1 MRRSGEMRYTG
12 PVGTAAVVDDNKRN
26 FDLYLEE
33 RSSDIAQVIHKLWST
48 KDQTLWGSEPYFYIT
63 LGEKA
68 DEIGQVMFAHDV
80 LREGLEYF
88 PGHLRLTQLY
98 CLSAVKCGYITE
110 ARELLSALVKAG
122 HQDEETLAILGRV
135 HKESWVISGEDKP
148 DHPSLRTARSLYL
161 QAFLRHGGYYSGINA
176 ATLSA
181 LAGEWKTAEKIAKRV
196 LAICRE
202 QSERGNADQWLL
214 ATIGEAFALVG
225 NREESLRSYAAARAR
240 SGSNFSELA
249 SMRRQLKL
257 LRRVTPIAEEAL
269 EELKVPPVVAFT
281 GHLLDLPSRQVPR
294 FPPEHAE
301 AVKRRIVAELAELDA
316 RIGYSSAACGSD
328 VLFLEAMQERGGET
342 NVILPFDKA
351 EFFEASVNFAGEGWR
366 RRALAAIASASS
378 VETATRGHSSEDGL
392 LYVYA
397 NKIIAG
403 KTLLRGQLLDAE
415 PMLLAVWDGVD
426 SHEPGG
432 TSDFLRAWNR
442 TGCGTRIVS
451 VGSGRSPLLKLPH
464 KKRRAASPDR
474 ALPNPRGI
482 DRVTVAMLFADL
494 VGFSRLGE
502 EQIPF
507 FMDGFLGE
515 LARWLRKARSRPI
528 FKNVWGDAFY
538 FVFREPYAAA
548 EYALGLRDFVR
559 DSDWRALRLPEHL
572 TMRIGLHAGPVFT
585 GREPILGKRNF
596 FGTHVNQAARIEPIT
611 SPGNVYASEQF
622 VALLSVESRKRLDFR
637 YVGVVTLPKDFGSYP
652 IYHIKRH
659 NEIE

>member
-1 MRRSGEMRYTG
+1 MRRAHEMRYTAS
-12 PVGTAAVVDDNKRN
+12 VGTAALVDDNKRN

-33 RSSDIAQVIHKLWST
+33 RSTEIAHVIHDLWRA

-68 DEIGQVMFAHDV
+68 DKIGQAMFAHDV
-80 LREGLEYF
+80 LREGLDYF
-88 PGHLRLTQLY
+88 PGHMRLTQLY
-98 CLSAVKCGYITE
+98 CLSAIKCGYITE
-110 ARELLSALVKAG
+110 ARELLSALVKRG

-135 HKESWVISGEDKP
+135 YKEIWAISGEDRS
-148 DHPSLRTARSLYL
+148 DHPALRAARNLYL
-161 QAFLRHGGYYSGINA
+161 RAFLRHGGYYSGINA

-181 LAGEWKTAEKIAKRV
+181 LAGEWQTAEKIAKRV
-196 LAICRE
+196 LAICRKE
-202 QSERGNADQWLL
+202 AGGGNADQWLL
-214 ATIGEAFALVG
+214 ATIGEACAIVG
-225 NREESLRSYAAARAR
+225 NREESLRSYAAARGR
-240 SGSNFSELA
+240 TGSNLSELA

-269 EELKVPPVVAFT
+269 EEIKIPPVIAFT

-294 FPPEHAE
+294 FPSERAE
-301 AVKRRIVAELAELDA
+301 EIKRRIAEELTELDA

-342 NVILPFDKA
+342 NVILPFDKE
-351 EFFEASVNFAGEGWR
+351 EFFDASVNFAGEGWR
-366 RRALAAIASASS
+366 RRASAAIASASS
-378 VETATRGHSSEDGL
+378 VETATRGHSSHDGL
-392 LYVYA
+392 LYVYG

-403 KTLLRGQLLDAE
+403 KTLLRAELLDTE
-415 PMLLAVWDGVD
+415 SMLLAVWDGID
-426 SHEPGG
+426 SREPGG
-432 TSDFLRAWNR
+432 TSDFVRTWNR
-442 TGCGTRIVS
+442 TGCRARIVN
-451 VGSGRSPLLKLPH
+451 VGSGRAGLFNLQH
-464 KKRRAASPDR
+464 KRLRKAAEDR

-482 DRVTVAMLFADL
+482 SRATVAMLFADL
-494 VGFSRLGE
+494 VGYSRLGE

-515 LARWLRKARSRPI
+515 LSKWLRRARSRPI

-538 FVFREPYAAA
+538 FVFRDPYAAA
-548 EYALGLRDFVR
+548 EYALGLRDLVR
-559 DSDWRALRLPEHL
+559 DSDWRALRLPDHL

-659 NEIE
+659 TEIE